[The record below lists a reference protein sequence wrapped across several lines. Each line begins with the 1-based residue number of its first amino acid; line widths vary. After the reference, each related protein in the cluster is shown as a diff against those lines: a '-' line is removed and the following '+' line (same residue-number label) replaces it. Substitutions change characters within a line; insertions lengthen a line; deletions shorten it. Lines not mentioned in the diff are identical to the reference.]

1 MLRQLIV
8 SCFCDLG
15 TIVSV
20 GSEEITRSKL
30 QTLRF
35 SGSRTQLRIKAGQ
48 PRVRFRHM
56 FDDVLI
62 SKELLK
68 LLNRQTS
75 IPRYTAHRE
84 CINRIMSWYR
94 EDANAI

>member
-1 MLRQLIV
+1 
-8 SCFCDLG
+8 
-15 TIVSV
+15 
-20 GSEEITRSKL
+20 
-30 QTLRF
+30 
-35 SGSRTQLRIKAGQ
+35 
-48 PRVRFRHM
+48 M

-75 IPRYTAHRE
+75 IPRDTAHRE
-84 CINRIMSWYR
+84 CINRIMSGNR

>member
-1 MLRQLIV
+1 MLHRLIV

-15 TIVSV
+15 TV
-20 GSEEITRSKL
+20 GSLGSEAITRS
-30 QTLRF
+30 QPQALRF
-35 SGSRTQLRIKAGQ
+35 RLTYATTNKGRSTTSPLQA
-48 PRVRFRHM
+48 HM

-75 IPRYTAHRE
+75 IPRDTAHRE
-84 CINRIMSWYR
+84 CINRIMSGNR